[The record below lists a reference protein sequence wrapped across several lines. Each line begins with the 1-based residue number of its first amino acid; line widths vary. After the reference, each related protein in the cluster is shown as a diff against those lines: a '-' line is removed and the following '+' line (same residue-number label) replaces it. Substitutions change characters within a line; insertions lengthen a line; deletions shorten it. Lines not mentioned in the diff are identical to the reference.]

1 MNTKQVEV
9 KTGISRQ
16 NIRFYE
22 KMGLLHPVRKEENAY
37 RDYSQEDVDRLEYIK
52 LFRMLSI
59 PIEDISKIFCKE
71 ISLEEVLRTQKES
84 LTDKQKELQGALR
97 ICEQME
103 KECVAGKDISAIEYL
118 GRMEYEQHAKGG
130 FGGFREDYKKL
141 VASEGIRQYSFVTD
155 EEILTSESLKAVIH
169 DSLGED
175 WDVKKEK
182 EGILVQHQNLTYQ
195 ISKKKL
201 TSDRKKRQ
209 MSTLVILTL
218 EDSKEI
224 AMPENRRQFL
234 YTLHSVGQNIKAHKW
249 RSVLSVLFS
258 LFMILLLAAYTGSL
272 RNVQKQQD
280 ILPKRTLIEGRI
292 YNQNGTL
299 DDGILIQDNYL
310 EAIASSPYIANYME
324 KANLSAML
332 GHDSEKPCTISGM
345 NEALL
350 NEKMEKV
357 KVEWNDLY
365 NVKSFEQSFDTCMV
379 NQDFAKNQGLK
390 IGDAID
396 LDTYYYWLDPEQQA
410 LIQLPLLS
418 ANLEIV
424 GTYQMTN
431 ESSDEALS
439 DIIMPLNG
447 VKKWYENEQK
457 RYYANAVSFCVKNP
471 KELNALKKELMDIG
485 FNEIQ
490 TELETDYAG
499 NAVSLNDQKFIETAD
514 RLRHSQNMLQSFLL
528 LILVLIIL
536 IGVIVAYLITQSRR
550 SEVIIMRMLG
560 VKRKSIAGSYMM
572 EQMSLFSCGFLGAV
586 LLVLLPG
593 VPVSSLFVQMI
604 LLFMG
609 SYAVGVFVAIGQMIP
624 NKSVQMGHDS

>member
-1 MNTKQVEV
+1 MNTKQVEE

-182 EGILVQHQNLTYQ
+182 
-195 ISKKKL
+195 
-201 TSDRKKRQ
+201 
-209 MSTLVILTL
+209 
-218 EDSKEI
+218 I

-249 RSVLSVLFS
+249 RSILSVLFS

-280 ILPKRTLIEGRI
+280 ILPKRTLIEGRV

-310 EAIASSPYIANYME
+310 DAIAFSPYIANHME
-324 KANLSAML
+324 KANLSATL
-332 GHDSEKPCTISGM
+332 GHDPDKPCTISGM

-365 NVKSFEQSFDTCMV
+365 NFKSFEQSFDTCMV

-390 IGDAID
+390 IGDVID
-396 LDTYYYWLDPEQQA
+396 LDTYYYWLDPEQQE
-410 LIQLPLLS
+410 LIQLPLIS

-431 ESSDEALS
+431 ESSDESLA
-439 DIIMPLNG
+439 DVIMPLNG
-447 VKKWYENEQK
+447 VKKWYKSEQK
-457 RYYANAVSFCVKNP
+457 RYYANAVSFHVKNP
-471 KELNALKKELMDIG
+471 KELNALKKELVDIG

-490 TELETDYAG
+490 TELGTNYAG
-499 NAVSLNDQKFIETAD
+499 NAVSLNDQEFIETAD

-536 IGVIVAYLITQSRR
+536 IGV
-550 SEVIIMRMLG
+550 
-560 VKRKSIAGSYMM
+560 
-572 EQMSLFSCGFLGAV
+572 
-586 LLVLLPG
+586 
-593 VPVSSLFVQMI
+593 
-604 LLFMG
+604 
-609 SYAVGVFVAIGQMIP
+609 YAQ
-624 NKSVQMGHDS
+624 K